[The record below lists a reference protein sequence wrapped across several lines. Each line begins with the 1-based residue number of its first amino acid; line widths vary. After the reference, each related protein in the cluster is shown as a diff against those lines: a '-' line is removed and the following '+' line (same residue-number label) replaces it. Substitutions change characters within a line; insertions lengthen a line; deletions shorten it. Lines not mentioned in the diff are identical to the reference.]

1 MGSRALTLC
10 LPGDLAQGSVDY
22 LCFSHR
28 WGHFTLHAVNQ
39 FCPLALL
46 RLGRHGTRMPRL
58 FLHWKNHWRPS
69 GFADLVSSSS
79 ITNRQQLFL
88 LISATSPR
96 SPGQDPTALGGSRA
110 RKQQRR
116 GQSPATNPGFEFH
129 VGILRPD
136 L

>member
-22 LCFSHR
+22 LCFPHR

-129 VGILRPD
+129 VGILQPD